1 MSMTAHKPVT
11 STATGPEARARVAV
25 LSADRA
31 SVLIVGLA
39 AIVLAAL
46 TWNRWGDLTLD
57 TGYDLVVG
65 AKVSHLNAPYMDY
78 QYWYGPLGAL
88 LLGAIYEVVGIAIWP
103 SVALGLVLAA
113 AGLTLSYALA
123 RRLAG
128 PAAAAAAGVLV
139 AATAFSSSNISWVQP
154 HTFNAPLGVLCDL
167 VVVLAAA
174 RFAQVGTR
182 RWLVVAG
189 VATGLAATTRPEAFL
204 AALLALGVWLAVRL
218 VRATDRRTALREI
231 AIVAAGA
238 VAVPALAYGTFLV
251 VGHFHHHSLTLGAL
265 IHDNLFP
272 TGLLRESVSTIYHD
286 LAPRTPGS
294 LVTLAGKVVLY
305 GAGIGGTVVLARAID
320 HGGRRRVLALAACGL
335 VAAGAL
341 ALLVG
346 RPETLRFYLKDVFG
360 WLPAGALI
368 VSALL
373 ARKAL
378 SDRGAGWKPQSQL
391 ELLVALM
398 LFGYAYS
405 AYAKFW
411 PVPNPGFAQ
420 NSLYGMPFVAAF
432 LAVLHVRMVPRVAGD
447 PRGTLRTL
455 GTAWIAVIAIALAGL
470 VVHDAREE
478 TFTVRGVAGTMKA
491 SPEDGKLFQ
500 QAVDVIQANTRLSEP
515 ILLAPQMTSLYVLTD
530 RGDMLPQLSLL
541 PGALDGPAAEARAIR
556 NLNIVRLRLA
566 ITDRTPLERYGKGAF
581 GVGYDQRLGRWI
593 RTNFTH
599 LTTLRGTS
607 DGAPRILDVWLRR
620 TL

>member
-238 VAVPALAYGTFLV
+238 IAVPALAYGTFLV
-251 VGHFHHHSLTLGAL
+251 VGHYHHHSLTLGAL

-294 LVTLAGKVVLY
+294 FATLAGKVVLY
-305 GAGIGGTVVLARAID
+305 GAGIGATVLLARAID

-341 ALLVG
+341 ALLVA

-368 VSALL
+368 ASALL

-455 GTAWIAVIAIALAGL
+455 GTAWIAVIALACAGL

-491 SPEDGKLFQ
+491 APEDGKLFQ
-500 QAVDVIQANTRLSEP
+500 QAVDVIQANTRPSEP

-541 PGALDGPAAEARAIR
+541 PGALDGPAAEDRAIR
-556 NLNIVRLRLA
+556 NLDIVRLRLA
-566 ITDRTPLERYGKGAF
+566 ITDRTPLTRYGKGAF